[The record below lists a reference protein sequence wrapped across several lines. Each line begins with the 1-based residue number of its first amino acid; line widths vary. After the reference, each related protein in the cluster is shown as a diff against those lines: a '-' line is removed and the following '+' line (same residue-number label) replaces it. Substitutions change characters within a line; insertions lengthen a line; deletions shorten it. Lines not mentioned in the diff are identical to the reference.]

1 MTSGQVVVI
10 TASISAKKICPL
22 WLSAIKRLL
31 FACFSIYLPIYL
43 SVSVSVFFFGST
55 TFSRWIENA
64 RRWQVTTVEKPIE
77 CQGLLSSNQ
86 RSIHWYSNRYWF
98 GSPSDDR
105 SICAM
110 TWKIQRFSFK
120 IRKVIDLLGV
130 SPPIFSNQRWY
141 SSQLSQLLVAI
152 SSFFI
157 FPEHLAR
164 ADISMHIPSG
174 MGRIINFIAYSSC
187 VFYSSVLAFCFSHF
201 YTTASRGYLRHF
213 EPKVA
218 RCKF

>member
-1 MTSGQVVVI
+1 MSIVI
-10 TASISAKKICPL
+10 VCYQAAFVRL
-22 WLSAIKRLL
+22 FFHLST
-31 FACFSIYLPIYL
+31 YL
-43 SVSVSVFFFGST
+43 SICICICLFFGST

-64 RRWQVTTVEKPIE
+64 RRWQVTTGEKPIE

-141 SSQLSQLLVAI
+141 SSQLSQLLVAT
-152 SSFFI
+152 FFI

-164 ADISMHIPSG
+164 ADISMHIPCG
-174 MGRIINFIAYSSC
+174 MDRIINFIAYSSC

>member
-1 MTSGQVVVI
+1 MSIVI
-10 TASISAKKICPL
+10 VCYQAAFVRL
-22 WLSAIKRLL
+22 FFHLST
-31 FACFSIYLPIYL
+31 YL
-43 SVSVSVFFFGST
+43 SICICICLFFGST

-64 RRWQVTTVEKPIE
+64 RRWQVTTGEKPIE

-141 SSQLSQLLVAI
+141 SSQLSQLLVAT
-152 SSFFI
+152 FFI

-164 ADISMHIPSG
+164 ADISMHIPCG

-187 VFYSSVLAFCFSHF
+187 VFYSSIFAFCFSHF